1 MDIEFI
7 VQDVFAL
14 TRPQWKLA
22 SNIEEASKAFQL
34 AMAQD
39 QKTSGMD
46 KVLEAE
52 AEADDSDSS
61 DDDMGDIGLPPAE
74 VDGDSESD
82 DEVDVGL
89 PSLLN
94 KTRINFK
101 LKATANG
108 DNGDNGQ
115 SAPGTDSEEESIVV
129 TREEEEVDPEDEA
142 DFDREL
148 AKLMAESL
156 DSRKHER
163 KPTFDVPLP
172 MRRKENAPNPGTPGN
187 ESWTEESTSGNAN
200 TGTMAFSLLTKRGNR
215 QQVGIVQ
222 RFSQY
227 PANRLLQT
235 RTVALPSDS
244 NFAIAMKTKQAADR
258 EEQKRIKDLV
268 LNYEIREGEEQ
279 DGDSTLAPLNPNYNI
294 HGSNTGL
301 DKAAGMNFA
310 RADRSGN
317 TRAAQRTRK
326 LQLSDVDWYDKPTF
340 SHVETKPSAKKG
352 SCLTSGPRNRPGQ
365 SAAPPDSQRRVIPP
379 ARATGQCGRLI
390 RKAMLAEH
398 AARAGGEKPDSKK

>member
-89 PSLLN
+89 PLLLN
-94 KTRINFK
+94 KTRINVKF
-101 LKATANG
+101 KATANG

-172 MRRKENAPNPGTPGN
+172 MRRKENAPNPGIPGN

-215 QQVGIVQ
+215 QQVGIV
-222 RFSQY
+222 
-227 PANRLLQT
+227 
-235 RTVALPSDS
+235 
-244 NFAIAMKTKQAADR
+244 K
-258 EEQKRIKDLV
+258 
-268 LNYEIREGEEQ
+268 EI
-279 DGDSTLAPLNPNYNI
+279 
-294 HGSNTGL
+294 
-301 DKAAGMNFA
+301 F
-310 RADRSGN
+310 
-317 TRAAQRTRK
+317 
-326 LQLSDVDWYDKPTF
+326 
-340 SHVETKPSAKKG
+340 
-352 SCLTSGPRNRPGQ
+352 
-365 SAAPPDSQRRVIPP
+365 RVP
-379 ARATGQCGRLI
+379 C
-390 RKAMLAEH
+390 
-398 AARAGGEKPDSKK
+398 